1 VFASVALLACV
12 SCARS
17 SAQTETG
24 APPAAIVEDEGT
36 ASVVRVDHP
45 ERFPVVAATPH
56 RATPE
61 LSTTGV
67 VSADVSR
74 AIPVVSLASGRV
86 IDVRVR
92 LGDTVQKGQL
102 LLRIQSADVTS
113 AFADYRKAVAD
124 EVLARTQFER
134 AQLLF
139 DRGAIARKDLEVA
152 QDTHDKAAVDVQTAI
167 ERLRILGVSIE
178 SQPDGIVDIT
188 APASG
193 VITEQNIAPAAG
205 VKSLDNSPNLFTI
218 SDLSRVW
225 ILCDVY
231 ESDLARV
238 HVGDRADIR
247 LAALPNEV
255 LAGQVGNIG
264 PILDPAI
271 RTGKVRIEVANPGGL
286 RLGMFVTAAL
296 HGQSADER
304 AAVPGTAV
312 LHLHDRD
319 WVYTP
324 TADGRFARREV
335 VAGAALADGQ
345 QEIVSG
351 LKAGERVVSHA
362 LVLQNTV
369 EQ

>member
-1 VFASVALLACV
+1 VLVVASLVACV
-12 SCARS
+12 SCARG
-17 SAQTETG
+17 SAQVESG
-24 APPAAIVEDEGT
+24 APPPAVVEDEGN
-36 ASVVRVDHP
+36 ANVVSVDHA
-45 ERFPVVAATPH
+45 ERFPLVAAILH
-56 RATPE
+56 RATTE
-61 LSTTGV
+61 LSTTGI

-92 LGDTVQKGQL
+92 LGDTVRKGQL
-102 LLRIQSADVTS
+102 LLRIQSADVAS
-113 AFADYRKAVAD
+113 AFSDYRKAVAD
-124 EVLARTQFER
+124 ETLTRTQFER

-139 DRGAIARKDLEVA
+139 ERGATAKKDLEVA
-152 QDTHDKAAVDVQTAI
+152 QDTHDKALVDVQTTG
-167 ERLRILGVSIE
+167 ERLHVLGVQTDR
-178 SQPDGIVDIT
+178 QPTGIVDIV

-193 VITEQNIAPAAG
+193 VITEQNTTTAAG

-231 ESDLARV
+231 ENDLASV
-238 HVGDRADIR
+238 HVGDRADIH
-247 LAALPNEV
+247 LAALPNDA
-255 LAGQVGNIG
+255 LDGHVGNIG
-264 PILDPAI
+264 PILDPNI
-271 RTGKVRIEVANPGGL
+271 RTAKVRIEVANPGAL
-286 RLGMFVTAAL
+286 RLGMFVTAAF
-296 HGQSADER
+296 HGQTREEH

-335 VAGAALADGQ
+335 VVGAALGDGQ

-351 LKAGERVVSHA
+351 LKAGDRVVSNA